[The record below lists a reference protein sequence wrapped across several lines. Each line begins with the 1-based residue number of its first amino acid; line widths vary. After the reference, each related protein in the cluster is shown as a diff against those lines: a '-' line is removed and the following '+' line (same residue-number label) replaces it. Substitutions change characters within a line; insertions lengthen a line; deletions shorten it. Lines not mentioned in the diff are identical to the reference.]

1 MKIPVILRALFLPLL
16 AATTINAYA
25 QGTTATQVRPSDDGA
40 GLVRPVDYIVAIV
53 NSEPI
58 TNSEIEAEF
67 QNALRQGRINAISEA
82 ERKRIRDDVLE
93 GLIQRRVQLQLA
105 KENGLRIDTT
115 AIDQAEASVA
125 QRNQLSLQELHARLA
140 QEGIAIAKF
149 RDQLREQLTLDRLRE
164 REVEPRVRVSELD
177 IDQYILAQ
185 QTPEAAAKQLLNIG
199 QILIAV
205 PESAS
210 ADELRRLQDRAQEA
224 IKRARAGD
232 KFADLVRAYGEPST
246 HANGAA
252 MGLRPPER
260 YPALFVDAVLS
271 LQPGEIAGPVRS
283 PAGFHVLKLVER
295 VNPDLPASKVVQ
307 SLSRH
312 ILLRPGPQLNEAQ
325 ALERLRDFKRR
336 IAQGSATFSG
346 LAREFSQDGSA
357 SQGGDLGWAS
367 PGMFVPEFEDVMNQL
382 APGEISEPFASRFGL
397 HLLQL
402 LERREQ
408 AVSEDQIRQSIR
420 NRLRQQK
427 LEEAYKL
434 WVKELRERAYV
445 DLREAPQ

>member
-1 MKIPVILRALFLPLL
+1 M
-16 AATTINAYA
+16 
-25 QGTTATQVRPSDDGA
+25 
-40 GLVRPVDYIVAIV
+40 
-53 NSEPI
+53 
-58 TNSEIEAEF
+58 
-67 QNALRQGRINAISEA
+67 
-82 ERKRIRDDVLE
+82 
-93 GLIQRRVQLQLA
+93 
-105 KENGLRIDTT
+105 
-115 AIDQAEASVA
+115 
-125 QRNQLSLQELHARLA
+125 
-140 QEGIAIAKF
+140 
-149 RDQLREQLTLDRLRE
+149 
-164 REVEPRVRVSELD
+164 
-177 IDQYILAQ
+177 
-185 QTPEAAAKQLLNIG
+185 LNIG

-210 ADELRRLQDRAQEA
+210 ADELQRLQDRAQEA

-232 KFADLVRAYGEPST
+232 KFADLVRTYGEPST

-408 AVSEDQIRQSIR
+408 TVSEDQIRQSIR

-434 WVKELRERAYV
+434 
-445 DLREAPQ
+445 